1 MALSKVPEH
10 VHTAPPS
17 EARGHISG
25 SERLSGIRWKV
36 AVREGTGSSR
46 RAHVV
51 QVRKH
56 VDDVQ
61 GFLEGSQRIDRAF
74 RSPVGARGATG
85 GSRAVRLGASSVGR
99 RRVLRRPCLTIFERG
114 SRWGCPQ
121 GRPQSLQ
128 QRVGPPFLFQA
139 VWKKTQPEESPI
151 ATSRC
156 FRLIRITS
164 MATAMG
170 LDVRPHRAQ
179 SVRRMLRA
187 GVLSMT
193 VFSIAVACSSSSTT
207 TEGSGPCSDRR
218 LRAVRMPFR
227 NGRSSSTCRRGH
239 TSTLEQGRQAM
250 AMTLG

>member
-99 RRVLRRPCLTIFERG
+99 RRALRRPCLTIVERG
-114 SRWGCPQ
+114 SRWRCPQ

-207 TEGSGPCSDRR
+207 TEGSGAVFGSSSSGCAHAVQEWAKQLDMPPGSIR
-218 LRAVRMPFR
+218 LRWSRVGKRWP
-227 NGRSSSTCRRGH
+227 
-239 TSTLEQGRQAM
+239 
-250 AMTLG
+250 